1 MFARN
6 TTFQMKTDKIKE
18 ATDLFNK
25 SVVPSIKSQKGFKK
39 VYLLVNDKTGDGVAI
54 GLWET
59 EADAIASEKNLFYQE
74 QLIKFLGVLS
84 DPTFIRE
91 GYDVKVEV

>member
-1 MFARN
+1 MFARL

-18 ATDLFNK
+18 GTDLFNK

-39 VYLLVNDKTGDGVAI
+39 VYLLVDDKTGDGVAV
-54 GLWET
+54 GLWDT
-59 EADAIASEKNLFYQE
+59 EADALASEKNLFYQE